1 MAILFYSRSD
11 SQPDWTSAIAKVMP
25 GESLRIWPDIGPV
38 EDIEFAIVWKPPPG
52 LLASLPN
59 LKGILSL
66 GAGIDHLV
74 SDPEL
79 PRHLPLVRLI
89 DPSLTAQMSEYV
101 AMNVLRHHRLMPDYA
116 RQQVEGLWRPLLP
129 PPLAAERRVGIM
141 GLGVLGR
148 DALAKLAPFGF
159 QLRGWARTAHDLAG
173 VACFHGADGLAAF
186 LEGCDILACL
196 LPLSEETR
204 GILDAERLALL
215 PRGASLVN
223 AARGAHVVAADLI
236 AALDSG
242 QLAGAT
248 LDVFEPEPLPADHPL
263 WRHPRVTIT
272 PHAAGWTIPASA
284 ASVMAAAVAAIRA
297 GRKPAGLVDLSV
309 GY

>member
-1 MAILFYSRSD
+1 MALLFYSLSD
-11 SQPDWTSAIAKVMP
+11 SQPDWTNAITKVMP
-25 GESLRIWPDIGPV
+25 GERLRIWPDMGPP

-74 SDPEL
+74 SDPQL

-101 AMNVLRHHRLMPDYA
+101 VMNVLRHHRFMPQYA
-116 RQQVEGLWRPLLP
+116 QQQANAVWKPILP
-129 PPLAAERRVGIM
+129 PPLTAERRVGVM

-159 QLRGWARTAHDLAG
+159 RLSGWARTAHDIPC
-173 VACFHGADGLAAF
+173 VDCFHGADGLTKF
-186 LEGCDILACL
+186 LAGCDILVCL
-196 LPLSEETR
+196 LPLSAETR
-204 GILDAERLALL
+204 GILSAKHLALL
-215 PRGASLVN
+215 PKGASLIN
-223 AARGAHVVAADLI
+223 AARGGHVIAADLI

-248 LDVFEPEPLPADHPL
+248 LDVFEPEPLPPEHPL
-263 WRHPRVTIT
+263 WRHPAVTIT
-272 PHAAGWTIPASA
+272 PHAAGWTIPETA
-284 ASVMAAAVAAIRA
+284 AQLMAAGIAAIRE
-297 GRKPAGLVDLSV
+297 GRKPKGLVDLSV

>member
-1 MAILFYSRSD
+1 MALLFYSLSD
-11 SQPDWTSAIAKVMP
+11 SQPDWTSAIAKAMP
-25 GESLRIWPDIGPV
+25 GESLRIWPDMGPP

-52 LLASLPN
+52 LLAGLPK

-101 AMNVLRHHRLMPDYA
+101 VMNVLRHHRFMPAYA
-116 RQQVEGLWRPLLP
+116 RQQAAALWQPILP
-129 PPLAAERRVGIM
+129 PPLTAERRVGVM

-159 QLRGWARTAHDLAG
+159 KLRGWARTAHDIPG
-173 VACFHGADGLAAF
+173 VDCFHGAAGLTEF
-186 LEGCDILACL
+186 LGGCDILVCL
-196 LPLSEETR
+196 LPLSDETR
-204 GILDAERLALL
+204 GILNARHLALL
-215 PRGASLVN
+215 PQSASLIN
-223 AARGAHVVAADLI
+223 AARGAHVIAADLI

-248 LDVFEPEPLPADHPL
+248 LDVFDSEPLPPGHPL
-263 WRHPRVTIT
+263 WRHPAVTVT
-272 PHAAGWTIPASA
+272 PHAAGWTIPETAAGLMA
-284 ASVMAAAVAAIRA
+284 ASIAAIRA
-297 GRKPAGLVDLSV
+297 GNKPNGLVDLSV

>member
-1 MAILFYSRSD
+1 MALLFYSLSD

-25 GESLRIWPDIGPV
+25 GERLRIWPEIGAP

-52 LLASLPN
+52 LLAGLPN

-74 SDPEL
+74 SDPQL

-89 DPSLTAQMSEYV
+89 DPSLTSQMSEYV
-101 AMNVLRHHRLMPDYA
+101 VMNVLRHHRFMPEYA
-116 RQQVEGLWRPLLP
+116 HQQAAAQWQPILP
-129 PPLAAERRVGIM
+129 PPLTGERRVGVM

-159 QLRGWARTAHDLAG
+159 KLRGWARTAHDIPG
-173 VACFHGADGLAAF
+173 VDCFHGRDGLTEF
-186 LEGCDILACL
+186 LGGCDILVCL
-196 LPLSEETR
+196 LPLSAETR
-204 GILDAERLALL
+204 GILNAARLSLL
-215 PRGASLVN
+215 PRGASLIN
-223 AARGAHVVAADLI
+223 AARGAHVIAADLI

-242 QLAGAT
+242 HLAAAT
-248 LDVFEPEPLPADHPL
+248 LDVFETEPLPSDHPL
-263 WRHPRVTIT
+263 WRHPAVTVT
-272 PHAAGWTIPASA
+272 PHAAGWTIPETAARLMA
-284 ASVMAAAVAAIRA
+284 ASMAAIRS
-297 GRKPAGLVDLSV
+297 GKKPAGLVDLSV

>member
-1 MAILFYSRSD
+1 MAILFYSLSD
-11 SQPDWTSAIAKVMP
+11 SQPDWTGAIAKVMP
-25 GESLRIWPDIGPV
+25 DEELRVWPDIGPQD
-38 EDIEFAIVWKPPPG
+38 EIEFAIVWKPPPG

-89 DPSLTAQMSEYV
+89 DPLLTAQMSEYV

-116 RQQVEGLWRPLLP
+116 RQQAERVWKPLLP
-129 PPLAAERRVGIM
+129 PPLAAERRVGVM
-141 GLGVLGR
+141 GLGVLGQ

-159 QLRGWARTAHDLAG
+159 RLRGWARSRHDIPG
-173 VACFHGADGLAAF
+173 VETFHGEAGLPPF
-186 LEGCDILACL
+186 LAGCDILVCL
-196 LPLSEETR
+196 LPLSDATR
-204 GILDAERLALL
+204 GILTAGRLAVL
-215 PRGASLVN
+215 PRGASLIN
-223 AARGAHVVAADLI
+223 AARGGHLIAADLI

-242 QLAGAT
+242 QLSEAT
-248 LDVFEPEPLPADHPL
+248 LDVFDPEPLPLDHPL
-263 WRHPRVTIT
+263 WSHPRVTIT
-272 PHAAGWTIPASA
+272 PHAAGWTIPDSA
-284 ASVMAAAVAAIRA
+284 AATMAAAMRAIRG
-297 GRKPAGLVDLSV
+297 GRKPAGSVDLSV

>member
-1 MAILFYSRSD
+1 MTLLFYSLSD

-25 GESLRIWPDIGPV
+25 GESLRIWPDMGSP

-74 SDPEL
+74 SDPQL

-101 AMNVLRHHRLMPDYA
+101 VMNVLRHHRFMPAYA
-116 RQQVEGLWRPLLP
+116 RQQAAGLWQPILP
-129 PPLAAERRVGIM
+129 PPLTAERRVGVM

-159 QLRGWARTAHDLAG
+159 RLSGWARTAHSIAG
-173 VACFHGADGLAAF
+173 VDCFHGAEGLTEF
-186 LEGCDILACL
+186 LSGCDILVCL
-196 LPLSEETR
+196 LPLSDETR
-204 GILDAERLALL
+204 GILNAKHLALL
-215 PRGASLVN
+215 PRGASLIN
-223 AARGAHVVAADLI
+223 AARGAHVIAADLI

-242 QLAGAT
+242 QLAAAT
-248 LDVFEPEPLPADHPL
+248 LDVFDPEPLPPEHPL
-263 WRHPRVTIT
+263 WRHPSVTLT
-272 PHAAGWTIPASA
+272 PHAAGWTIPETAARLMA
-284 ASVMAAAVAAIRA
+284 ASIAAIRE
-297 GRKPAGLVDLSV
+297 GRKPAGLVDLSA

>member
-1 MAILFYSRSD
+1 MAILFYSQSD

-25 GESLRIWPDIGPV
+25 GESLRIWPNIGPV
-38 EDIEFAIVWKPPPG
+38 DEIEFAIVWKPPRG
-52 LLASLPN
+52 LLAGLPN

-66 GAGIDHLV
+66 GAGIDHLI
-74 SDPEL
+74 SDAEL

-101 AMNVLRHHRLMPDYA
+101 VMNVLRHHRLMPEYA
-116 RQQVEGLWRPLLP
+116 RQQAEGLWKPLLP
-129 PPLAAERRVGIM
+129 PPLAAERRVGVM

-159 QLRGWARTAHDLAG
+159 QLRGWARTAHAIAG
-173 VACFHGADGLAAF
+173 VQCFHGAEGLRAF
-186 LEGCDILACL
+186 LQSCDILVCL
-196 LPLSEETR
+196 LPLSEATR
-204 GILDAERLALL
+204 GVLNAERLALL
-215 PRGASLVN
+215 PQGASLIN
-223 AARGAHVVAADLI
+223 AARGGHVIATDLI

-242 QLAGAT
+242 QLAAAT
-248 LDVFEPEPLPADHPL
+248 LDVFEPEPLPPDHPL
-263 WRHPRVTIT
+263 WRHPRVTVT
-272 PHAAGWTIPASA
+272 PHAAAWTIPASA
-284 ASVMAAAVAAIRA
+284 AGVMAAAIAAIRA

>member
-1 MAILFYSRSD
+1 MVLLFYSLSD

-25 GESLRIWPDIGPV
+25 GESLRIWPEIGAP
-38 EDIEFAIVWKPPPG
+38 EDIDFAIVWKPPPG
-52 LLASLPN
+52 LLAGLPN

-74 SDPEL
+74 SDPQL

-101 AMNVLRHHRLMPDYA
+101 VMNVLRHHRFMPQYA
-116 RQQVEGLWRPLLP
+116 QQQAAALWKPILP
-129 PPLAAERRVGIM
+129 PPLTAERRVGVM

-159 QLRGWARTAHDLAG
+159 KLRGWARTAHDIPG
-173 VACFHGADGLAAF
+173 VDCFHGADGLTAF
-186 LEGCDILACL
+186 LSGCDILICL
-196 LPLSEETR
+196 LPLSAETR
-204 GILDAERLALL
+204 GILNAERLALL
-215 PRGASLVN
+215 PKGASLIN
-223 AARGAHVVAADLI
+223 AARGTHVIAADLI

-242 QLAGAT
+242 QLAAAT
-248 LDVFEPEPLPADHPL
+248 LDVFETEPLPPDHPL
-263 WRHPRVTIT
+263 WRHPAVTVT
-272 PHAAGWTIPASA
+272 PHAAGWTIPETAAGLMA
-284 ASVMAAAVAAIRA
+284 ASIVAIRRGTA
-297 GRKPAGLVDLSV
+297 PVGLVDLSV

>member
-1 MAILFYSRSD
+1 MAILFYSHSD
-11 SQPDWTSAIAKVMP
+11 SQPDWTSAVAKVMP
-25 GESLRIWPDIGPV
+25 GETLRFWPDMGAPD
-38 EDIEFAIVWKPPPG
+38 EIEFAIVWKPPPG
-52 LLASLPN
+52 LLAGLPK

-74 SDPEL
+74 SDPQL

-101 AMNVLRHHRLMPDYA
+101 VMNVLRHHRFMPQYA
-116 RQQVEGLWRPLLP
+116 RQQAAALWKPILP
-129 PPLAAERRVGIM
+129 PPLTPERRVGVM

-159 QLRGWARTAHDLAG
+159 KLRGWARTAHSIAG
-173 VACFHGADGLAAF
+173 VACFHGADGLTKF
-186 LEGCDILACL
+186 LSGCDILVCL

-204 GILDAERLALL
+204 GILDAKRLAVL
-215 PRGASLVN
+215 PKGASLIN
-223 AARGAHVVAADLI
+223 AARGAHVIAADLI

-248 LDVFEPEPLPADHPL
+248 LDVFDPEPLPQDHPL
-263 WRHPRVTIT
+263 WRHPAVTVT
-272 PHAAGWTIPASA
+272 PHTAGWTIPETAAGLMA
-284 ASVMAAAVAAIRA
+284 ASIAAIRA
-297 GRKPAGLVDLSV
+297 GLEPVGLVDLSV

>member
-1 MAILFYSRSD
+1 MALLFYSLSD

-25 GESLRIWPDIGPV
+25 GERLRIWPDVGPLD
-38 EDIEFAIVWKPPPG
+38 DIEFAIVWKPPPG

-74 SDPEL
+74 SDPQL

-101 AMNVLRHHRLMPDYA
+101 VMNVLRHHRFMPQYA
-116 RQQVEGLWRPLLP
+116 RQQAALLWQPILP
-129 PPLAAERRVGIM
+129 PPLTAERRVGVM

-159 QLRGWARTAHDLAG
+159 QLRGWSRTAHNIPS
-173 VACFHGADGLAAF
+173 VACFHGASGLSDF
-186 LEGCDILACL
+186 LAGCDILVCL
-196 LPLSEETR
+196 LPLSTETR
-204 GILDAERLALL
+204 GILDAKRLALL
-215 PRGASLVN
+215 PEGACLIN
-223 AARGAHVVAADLI
+223 AARGAHVIATDLI

-242 QLAGAT
+242 QLAATT
-248 LDVFEPEPLPADHPL
+248 LDVFDSEPLPADHPM
-263 WRHPRVTIT
+263 WRHPAVTIT
-272 PHAAGWTIPASA
+272 PHAAGWTIPETAAGLMA
-284 ASVMAAAVAAIRA
+284 ASIAAIRE
-297 GRKPAGLVDLSV
+297 GRKPVGLVDLSV

>member
-1 MAILFYSRSD
+1 MAILFYSLSD

-25 GESLRIWPDIGPV
+25 GERLRIWPDIGAV
-38 EDIEFAIVWKPPPG
+38 DEIEFAIVWKPPPG

-74 SDPEL
+74 SDPLL

-101 AMNVLRHHRLMPDYA
+101 VMNVLRHHRFMPAYA
-116 RQQVEGLWRPLLP
+116 RQQAAALWQPILP
-129 PPLAAERRVGIM
+129 PPLTTERRVGIM

-159 QLRGWARTAHDLAG
+159 KLRGWARTSHSIAG
-173 VACFHGADGLAAF
+173 VDCFHGADGLTRF
-186 LEGCDILACL
+186 LRGCDILVCL
-196 LPLSEETR
+196 LPLSDETR
-204 GILDAERLALL
+204 GILDAQRLALL
-215 PRGASLVN
+215 PKGASLIN
-223 AARGAHVVAADLI
+223 AARGGHVVADDLI

-242 QLAGAT
+242 HLAGAT
-248 LDVFEPEPLPADHPL
+248 LDVFEPEPLPQGHPL
-263 WRHPRVTIT
+263 WRHAGVTIT
-272 PHAAGWTIPASA
+272 PHAAGWTIPETAAGLMA
-284 ASVMAAAVAAIRA
+284 ASIAAIRA
-297 GRKPAGLVDLSV
+297 GAKPAGLVDLSV